1 MKKIIYTLKAIAL
14 LAIVFGCSSE
24 EPETTQNED
33 LQELSTLK
41 TEIEEITLKGICS
54 ISENNCD
61 FIALGSKPCGGAQS
75 YIVFSTSI
83 SIDLLKEKVSIYN
96 EKENEFN
103 HKWGVT
109 SDCTVV
115 LPPIR
120 VECIDGICTAIY

>member
-1 MKKIIYTLKAIAL
+1 MKKIIYTLKTIAL

-24 EPETTQNED
+24 EPATTQEEDFNE
-33 LQELSTLK
+33 LNSLK
-41 TEIEEITLKGICS
+41 IEIEDMVSKETCAES
-54 ISENNCD
+54 TNNCD
-61 FIALGSKPCGGAQS
+61 FLALGSKPCGGAKS

-103 HKWGVT
+103 HKWGIA
-109 SDCTVV
+109 SDCAIE

-120 VECIDGICTAIY
+120 VECIDGVCTAIY